1 MPLRA
6 SAGFRE
12 RFLAEVGH
20 AALRP
25 VRYVPEREAK
35 LPAKLRTVFKG
46 ALRDWEIPGSD
57 EHPPLKLRVAYI
69 HSSEEATQ
77 VADARER
84 ALLKAEDALER
95 MRNGL
100 GGRYYKTREQVER
113 RIGQILGVNITGLID
128 VTVTTRN
135 GKPTV
140 TWQRNQ
146 EAITTAAS
154 FDGIYALATNLPGRI
169 TAGRS
174 SGSTRTSRSS
184 SVATATSNRR

>member
-25 VRYVPEREAK
+25 VRYMPEREAK
-35 LPAKLRTVFKG
+35 LPPKLRTVFKG

-69 HSSEEATQ
+69 HSSEEAAQ

-84 ALLKAEDALER
+84 ALRE
-95 MRNGL
+95 
-100 GGRYYKTREQVER
+100 GR
-113 RIGQILGVNITGLID
+113 
-128 VTVTTRN
+128 
-135 GKPTV
+135 
-140 TWQRNQ
+140 
-146 EAITTAAS
+146 
-154 FDGIYALATNLPGRI
+154 GR
-169 TAGRS
+169 A
-174 SGSTRTSRSS
+174 
-184 SVATATSNRR
+184 

>member
-12 RFLAEVGH
+12 RFLTDVGH
-20 AALRP
+20 AAFRP

-35 LPAKLRTVFKG
+35 LRRSCGPVFKG

-57 EHPPLKLRVAYI
+57 EHPPLSCASPTSIPPRKRPRSL
-69 HSSEEATQ
+69 T
-77 VADARER
+77 R
-84 ALLKAEDALER
+84 ASVRCGKAEDALER

-128 VTVTTRN
+128 VTVTTR
-135 GKPTV
+135 T
-140 TWQRNQ
+140 
-146 EAITTAAS
+146 
-154 FDGIYALATNLPGRI
+154 
-169 TAGRS
+169 
-174 SGSTRTSRSS
+174 GS
-184 SVATATSNRR
+184 